1 MVVSTLLHDGT
12 LGQCANYAKRHAML
26 SLILLCRAGPDAA
39 AFSETVVRTLSPL
52 VAASARGLLRD
63 VVLVGAPGLDL
74 PLIAEHAGCAVV
86 EATEE
91 GEGLQKA
98 FGLARSN
105 IIMAFYAGYVPEAGF
120 FEEIEDYLNVRGSSD
135 ARRLRAAPEKFFER
149 MFPQIANSVG
159 VIAGRGF
166 FQRPSMT
173 SFASL
178 AAARGA
184 RADLRRKLRRIG
196 VKA

>member
-1 MVVSTLLHDGT
+1 
-12 LGQCANYAKRHAML
+12 ML
-26 SLILLCRAGPDAA
+26 SLILLCRAGPDGA

-86 EATEE
+86 EATDE
-91 GEGLQKA
+91 GEGLQRA

-105 IIMAFYAGYVPEAGF
+105 IIIVFYAGYVPEAGF
-120 FEEIEDYLNVRGSSD
+120 FEEIEDYLNVRSGSSD

-159 VIAGRGF
+159 VIAGRDF
-166 FQRPSMT
+166 FQKPSMT

-178 AAARGA
+178 VAARGA

>member
-1 MVVSTLLHDGT
+1 
-12 LGQCANYAKRHAML
+12 ML
-26 SLILLCRAGPDAA
+26 SLILLCRSAPDSA

-63 VVLVGAPGLDL
+63 VVLVGPPGQDL

-86 EATEE
+86 EAAHE

-98 FGLARSN
+98 LGLARSN
-105 IIMAFYAGYVPEAGF
+105 IIIAFYAGYVPEAGF
-120 FEEIEDYLNVRGSSD
+120 FEEIEDYLNVRGGSSD
-135 ARRLRAAPEKFFER
+135 ARRLRAAPETFLER
-149 MFPQIANSVG
+149 MFPQLAASVG
-159 VIAGRGF
+159 VIAGRDF
-166 FQRPSMT
+166 FQKPSMT